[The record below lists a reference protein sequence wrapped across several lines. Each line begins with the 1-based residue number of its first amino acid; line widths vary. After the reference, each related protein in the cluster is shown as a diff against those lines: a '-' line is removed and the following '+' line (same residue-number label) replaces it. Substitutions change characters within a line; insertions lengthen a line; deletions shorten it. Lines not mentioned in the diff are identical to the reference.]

1 MKTLANK
8 TAIITGASSGI
19 GRATALLF
27 AKEGASCVLAGRRI
41 DVLKSLSEDIKNQG
55 GHAVILSGDVVDEHY
70 AKALVDLALSE
81 YGQLDIAFNNAGILG
96 SLAPVNDLSLGQ
108 WQETINTNLISCFL
122 GAKYQIPTM
131 KQNGAGAIVFTSS
144 FVGHTTGM
152 VGMSAYAASKAGI
165 IGMTQALAVENAADN
180 IRINEILPG
189 GTDTPMGAVMTS
201 TPEARAY
208 IEGLHSLHRLAQPEE
223 IARSVLYLVSNA
235 SSFVT
240 GSAHL
245 VDGGFSVY
253 RG

>member
-1 MKTLANK
+1 
-8 TAIITGASSGI
+8 
-19 GRATALLF
+19 
-27 AKEGASCVLAGRRI
+27 
-41 DVLKSLSEDIKNQG
+41 
-55 GHAVILSGDVVDEHY
+55 
-70 AKALVDLALSE
+70 
-81 YGQLDIAFNNAGILG
+81 
-96 SLAPVNDLSLGQ
+96 
-108 WQETINTNLISCFL
+108 
-122 GAKYQIPTM
+122 M

-165 IGMTQALAVENAADN
+165 IGMTQALAVESAADN
-180 IRINEILPG
+180 IRINAILPG

-208 IEGLHSLHRLAQPEE
+208 IEGLHSLQRLAQPEE
-223 IARSVLYLVSNA
+223 IARSVLYLVSDA